1 MDNAAKPATGNDLDR
16 VAKSLSISPQQVA
29 TVAEL
34 LEQGNTVAFI
44 ARYRSDAT
52 GGLQERHLVDIRNE
66 LARFAA
72 LAERKAIIL
81 KSIEG
86 QEALTADLRNQIESA
101 NSSKQLEDLYLPFKP
116 RKQSLATVARQQGL
130 EPLARDILEA
140 RTSEV
145 DLPTRAAEFVRV
157 DRGLNSID
165 EVFRGVRHLLAERFS
180 EHQGLRR
187 ALRKLFWDQGSV
199 EAKLVESPASAA
211 RNQKGSE
218 APAAVSPAK
227 EETADSPPVTEVAEI
242 NEIAAELVP
251 DAGAEVHAA
260 SPAAAEIAATDSSE
274 ESVTPPVDSVA
285 VAAEAAEAA
294 PAAVTAE
301 EPAPAESVTV
311 VSMPAA
317 APSVQVPPASGKKEG
332 RGKKKKKKKKDQ
344 PEPFAEFANFSQAVQ
359 KVPPHRVLGINRG
372 ERAGRL
378 KVQISVP
385 QVALN
390 NAAFEALL
398 PVGHPFIE
406 FLREAANDALS
417 RMIVPSIEREL
428 RRELTERAEDHA
440 VKVFARNLRSLV
452 LQHPVRG
459 HRIMGID
466 PGYRSGC
473 KVAVIDEQGQ
483 PLGHGVFSIIGNEE
497 RLTGNR
503 QRLKDLLDQH
513 KPSFIA
519 IGNGSGCHAVE
530 QFVSEVLAAAGPECR
545 VEYAIVNQAGT
556 STYSTSEIAR
566 EELPDFDPL
575 VRSALSIARRLQ
587 DPLSELAKVHPA
599 HIGIGMYQHDVRAKH
614 LADILNEELE
624 SCVNLVGVNV
634 NTASVPLL
642 RHISGLGPVTA
653 RRIVEHRTAN
663 GPFPNR
669 EALRAVSGM
678 GDVTWKQ
685 SIGFMRVPSSENLL
699 DRTSIHP
706 ESYEAAQAILKQLD
720 GRLEDLFFDD
730 NQPLQ
735 NGQETPDA
743 ATDGR
748 KQLSP
753 SELVALRQRKFELM
767 RRLRSADPVDL
778 SQKTGAGEMTVRDIL
793 RSFRNPDFDPRETR
807 SGPLFRKGVLRFE
820 DLKPDMKL
828 RAQVV
833 NVVDFGVFVN
843 IGLGDSCLIHIS
855 RLSNRFIRDPHWHF
869 AVADILDV
877 WVKDIDATKKRVTL
891 TAIPPESEV
900 AAQEAKHS
908 ARREPAR
915 RSGQPAAAGAGQS
928 RTDSRPSSRPQGR
941 PSYAKGPRGGQPAE
955 RGAGKAAASRSFE
968 RKPSK
973 PKPVTPITDE
983 MVKGKKP
990 MRSFSDLMQF
1000 HQRKTTGDEPE
1011 SKG

>member
-1 MDNAAKPATGNDLDR
+1 MPAPGHDLDR
-16 VAKSLSISPQQVA
+16 VAKSLSISLQQVA
-29 TVAEL
+29 AVASL

-52 GGLQERHLVDIRNE
+52 GGLQERHLQDIRNE

-72 LAERKAIIL
+72 LDERKAIIL
-81 KSIEG
+81 KSIES
-86 QEALTADLRNQIESA
+86 QEALTDELRSQIESA
-101 NSSKQLEDLYLPFKP
+101 NNSKRLEDLYLPFKP
-116 RKQSLATVARQQGL
+116 RKQSLATIARQQGL
-130 EPLARDILEA
+130 EPLARDIFEA

-157 DRGLNSID
+157 DRGLNSVD
-165 EVFRGVRHLLAERFS
+165 EVFRGVRYLLAERFS
-180 EHQGLRR
+180 EHQGLRKI
-187 ALRKLFWDQGSV
+187 LRKLFWDQGSI
-199 EAKLVESPASAA
+199 EARLVETASSSG
-211 RNQKGSE
+211 KGK
-218 APAAVSPAK
+218 K
-227 EETADSPPVTEVAEI
+227 E
-242 NEIAAELVP
+242 N
-251 DAGAEVHAA
+251 A
-260 SPAAAEIAATDSSE
+260 SPAATVASGDESSADTAAVNAPTVAS
-274 ESVTPPVDSVA
+274 SVA
-285 VAAEAAEAA
+285 EPVATPVVGEPARSEVVAEATAVQSPESAGHSVDPVSDTTNAVAGDDASVAGETATTVSLPSAA
-294 PAAVTAE
+294 PP
-301 EPAPAESVTV
+301 EPAPLTADKNE
-311 VSMPAA
+311 
-317 APSVQVPPASGKKEG
+317 GK
-332 RGKKKKKKKKDQ
+332 GKKKKKKKKKEQ

-385 QVALN
+385 ADALN
-390 NAAFEALL
+390 SSAFEALI
-398 PVGHPFIE
+398 PAGHPFAE
-406 FLREAANDALS
+406 FLREAALDALN
-417 RMIVPSIEREL
+417 RLIVPGIEREL

-497 RLTGNR
+497 RLNGNR
-503 QRLKDLLDQH
+503 QRLREMLDQYH
-513 KPSFIA
+513 PSFIA

-530 QFVSEVLAAAGPECR
+530 QFVSDVLAAAGPDCKI
-545 VEYAIVNQAGT
+545 EYAVVNQAGT

-566 EELPDFDPL
+566 EELPEFDPL
-575 VRSALSIARRLQ
+575 VRSAISIARRLQ
-587 DPLSELAKVHPA
+587 DPLSELAKVQPA

-614 LADILNEELE
+614 LADILSEELE
-624 SCVNLVGVNV
+624 SCVNQVGVNV
-634 NTASVPLL
+634 NTAGVALL

-663 GPFPNR
+663 GPFANR

-685 SIGFMRVPSSENLL
+685 SVGFLRVPSSETLL

-706 ESYEAAQAILKQLD
+706 ESYDSALAILKQLD
-720 GRLEDLFFDD
+720 GRLEDLFFDES
-730 NQPLQ
+730 QTAPI
-735 NGQETPDA
+735 GEEA
-743 ATDGR
+743 AAPAADGR
-748 KQLSP
+748 QRLSP
-753 SELVALRQRKFELM
+753 SEIVARRQRKFELM
-767 RRLRSADPVDL
+767 RRLRNADPVDL
-778 SQKTGAGEMTVRDIL
+778 AQKTGTGEMTVRDIL
-793 RSFRNPDFDPRETR
+793 RSIRNPEFDPRESR

-855 RLSNRFIRDPHWHF
+855 RLSKRFIRDPHWHF
-869 AVADILDV
+869 AVADVLDV
-877 WVKDIDATKKRVTL
+877 WVKDIDAAKKRVTL
-891 TAIPPESEV
+891 TAIPPDSEV
-900 AAQEAKHS
+900 AAQEARTAS
-908 ARREPAR
+908 RRE
-915 RSGQPAAAGAGQS
+915 SGQRPGRPAAAAGAGSRQS
-928 RTDSRPSSRPQGR
+928 RTDSRPASRPQGR
-941 PSYAKGPRGGQPAE
+941 PSYSRGQRGQTADRGGA
-955 RGAGKAAASRSFE
+955 KAAASRSFE

-990 MRSFSDLMQF
+990 MRSFSDLLQF
-1000 HQRKTTGDEPE
+1000 HQRKTSGDE
-1011 SKG
+1011 SDNKN